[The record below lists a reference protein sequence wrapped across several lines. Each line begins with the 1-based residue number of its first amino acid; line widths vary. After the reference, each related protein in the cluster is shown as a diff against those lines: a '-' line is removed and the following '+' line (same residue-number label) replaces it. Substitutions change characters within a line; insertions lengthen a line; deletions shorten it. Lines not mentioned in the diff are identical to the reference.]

1 MWPVSL
7 IGKTGA
13 GSGERAAWLSA
24 IRDWLFAVCRFVEP
38 LSVIAPS
45 EASRGSSTGLG
56 ATDWVDRFRTGA
68 YDGDTA
74 FGSRPGRT
82 LMTDRYD
89 VSLNTP
95 AGQVTTAIEV
105 PSGFVP
111 ITAIMPALRKL
122 GEQALAQ
129 EERRVTERG
138 LAISCRKGCA
148 ACCRMLVPV
157 SAPEAFA
164 LHDRV
169 QALPAERRDALM
181 AKAAQARAKLE
192 QAGLL
197 ARLTELAEA
206 DRPLTDEDFEPINR
220 AYYALRLPC
229 PFLEDELCTIYD
241 DRPAACRELLV
252 TTPAELCNDLA
263 HNPVKPLPVC
273 VRVSTVLGFLW
284 AELTGGA
291 ARLIPLPLAL
301 DWAARHQ
308 AENRRTWRGAELLD
322 KALDKVWRFLSQEF
336 ERRRNAN
343 ER

>member
-1 MWPVSL
+1 MEARDASRVTSRASESRHAAYVL
-7 IGKTGA
+7 
-13 GSGERAAWLSA
+13 RAAQH
-24 IRDWLFAVCRFVEP
+24 
-38 LSVIAPS
+38 
-45 EASRGSSTGLG
+45 ASRMST
-56 ATDWVDRFRTGA
+56 A
-68 YDGDTA
+68 
-74 FGSRPGRT
+74 
-82 LMTDRYD
+82 DRYD

-95 AGQVTTAIEV
+95 AGQVSTAIDV

-111 ITAIMPALRKL
+111 ITAIVPAMRKL

-129 EERRVTERG
+129 EERRITGAG
-138 LAISCRKGCA
+138 LTISCRKGCA

-164 LHDRV
+164 LHDMVR
-169 QALPAERRDALM
+169 ALPGERRDAIM
-181 AKAAQARAKLE
+181 ARVAQARARLE
-192 QAGLL
+192 QADLWV
-197 ARLTELAEA
+197 RLVELAEA
-206 DRPLTDEDFEPINR
+206 DRPLTDEDFEPVNR
-220 AYYALRLPC
+220 DYYALRLPC
-229 PFLEDELCTIYD
+229 PFLEDEMCTIYE

-252 TTPAELCNDLA
+252 TTPAELCDDLA
-263 HNPVKPLPVC
+263 HNPVKPIPVS

-336 ERRRNAN
+336 QQRQNAGK
-343 ER
+343 